1 MKASA
6 VNRCVCAGFE
16 PAGIRCPG
24 KPEVFGATTAPPCNA
39 LNPYQKVFQEKTG
52 TNQR

>member
-16 PAGIRCPG
+16 PAGIRRPG
-24 KPEVFGATTAPPCNA
+24 NPEDNLPNIDFPA
-39 LNPYQKVFQEKTG
+39 LKFL
-52 TNQR
+52 NQDDLIQGVGHEVRI